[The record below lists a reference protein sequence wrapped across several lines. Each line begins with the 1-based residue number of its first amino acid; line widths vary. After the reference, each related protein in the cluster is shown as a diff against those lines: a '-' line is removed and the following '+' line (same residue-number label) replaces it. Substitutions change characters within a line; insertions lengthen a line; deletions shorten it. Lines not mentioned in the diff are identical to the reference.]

1 MNRFTRKL
9 ASLLGIVAV
18 IFAQLAVSAHAC
30 PLQFM
35 GQDAVE
41 NSAVAP
47 DANSN
52 GRDSESPNLCQKH
65 CENGQQN
72 INDTPQPLAFVSPAP
87 AFIVT
92 LMSEPV
98 VPLLATAPARALQH
112 ATSPPH
118 AIRNCCFRI

>member
-30 PLQFM
+30 PMQFVAM
-35 GQDAVE
+35 DEFPVAAA
-41 NSAVAP
+41 SAA
-47 DANSN
+47 
-52 GRDSESPNLCQKH
+52 DSSGAGDESPALCQKH
-65 CENGQQN
+65 CEHASQN
-72 INDTPQPLAFVSPAP
+72 INDTPQPLAFVALTPS
-87 AFIVT
+87 FVVT
-92 LMSEPV
+92 LLPEPAA
-98 VPLLATAPARALQH
+98 PRLASARVLQD